1 MLGGGIFYTN
11 VKFWRKINPRFVAKP
26 LEASCEATSSMKY
39 NIYDNNVDLVY
50 YIRIKKSVFN
60 DYNMN
65 GSQDIIYY

>member
-1 MLGGGIFYTN
+1 M
-11 VKFWRKINPRFVAKP
+11 AKP